1 MNKIQLSSHR
11 NTVLKKRILN
21 SAVYI
26 LMAIVIVT
34 YASLTPLFL
43 SASNLKSLF
52 VNSSS
57 LLVAAT
63 GITFIL
69 LVAEIDLSIG
79 SIAAISGALWVV
91 AISRWEINPVLATLL
106 ALLAG
111 LLLGGFNAFLVV
123 VLKINS
129 FLATLGMQIFLRGF
143 VYILTGGAQIL
154 VPSPVKSVLTA
165 PKFFGLPLLIILS
178 IFLLLAMAAVYRW
191 TSFGRKLQ
199 AVGCNRQAAGKIG
212 IHVDGIRAAAFIIC
226 GLLAAI
232 AGICQAAN
240 VGIIRPDNLG
250 NGLEFLAITAAVL
263 GGTSLLGGSGSF
275 VPGTLVGVLFLMCIE
290 NGLGLLGANP
300 YAYPIVRGAV
310 IFLAMFS
317 DSLKHSLSEV

>member
-1 MNKIQLSSHR
+1 MKETLTRQGQRTL
-11 NTVLKKRILN
+11 VKKRILD
-21 SAVYI
+21 SAVYL
-26 LMAIVIVT
+26 LMAAVIVV

-43 SASNLKSLF
+43 SASNIKSLLA
-52 VNSSS
+52 NSSA

-79 SIAAISGALWVV
+79 SIAAIAGALWVV
-91 AISRWEINPVLATLL
+91 SMSRWGFSPAAATAL
-106 ALLAG
+106 ALAAG
-111 LLLGGFNAFLVV
+111 TALGVCNALLIVGLG
-123 VLKINS
+123 INS

-143 VYILTGGAQIL
+143 VYLLTGGSQIL
-154 VPSPVKSVLTA
+154 VPSAVKAVLNAPRVAGLSLLVLLSVVLT
-165 PKFFGLPLLIILS
+165 I
-178 IFLLLAMAAVYRW
+178 AMALLYRR
-191 TSFGRKLQ
+191 TAFGRKLQ
-199 AVGCNRQAAGKIG
+199 AVGCNRAAAAKVG
-212 IHVDGIRAAAFIIC
+212 IHVWKIRAAAFVIC
-226 GLLAAI
+226 GLFAAL
-232 AGICQAAN
+232 AGIFQVVN
-240 VGIIRPDNLG
+240 VGIVRPDNVG
-250 NGLEFLAITAAVL
+250 DGLEFLAITAAVL

-317 DSLKHSLSEV
+317 DSLKRSLSDS